1 MKKLLNFI
9 AWTTTVLYSI
19 LCFIVGI
26 VLGLYI
32 TVRVFFDK
40 QTRQMIFTADK
51 KQIEQAFDKAMTKYG
66 PC

>member
-32 TVRVFFDK
+32 TVRALLNK
-40 QTRQMIFTADK
+40 ETRQMFFRREV
-51 KQIEQAFDKAMTKYG
+51 EQAINKAMTKYG

>member
-1 MKKLLNFI
+1 MYLLLEKLSNFI
-9 AWTTTVLYSI
+9 FNI

>member
-9 AWTTTVLYSI
+9 AWTITVLYSI

-32 TVRVFFDK
+32 TVRALLNK
-40 QTRQMIFTADK
+40 ETRQMFFRREV
-51 KQIEQAFDKAMTKYG
+51 EQAINKAMTKYG
-66 PC
+66 PY

>member
-32 TVRVFFDK
+32 TVRALLNK
-40 QTRQMIFTADK
+40 ETRQMFF
-51 KQIEQAFDKAMTKYG
+51 QREVEQAINKAMTKYG
-66 PC
+66 PY